1 MRGKAEKLTINVV
14 DFSLYLESV
23 ALDGLTQCAEY
34 SSTMNVLF
42 QVQQRVDFNDL
53 ACTKD
58 FQRF

>member
-1 MRGKAEKLTINVV
+1 MRGKAEKLTINAV

-42 QVQQRVDFNDL
+42 QVQQRVDFTDL
-53 ACTKD
+53 A
-58 FQRF
+58 